1 MVRQRRWWLATDEP
15 CAKTDKQLRLTN
27 LLQRLVMFAPQF
39 FVISNSYKRAQ
50 VILCITDIHH
60 QSINRSINPS
70 INNHS
75 ITIKLFKGGIS
86 MSVQGPLKEARWRNK
101 TNFCWPAFKGPICG
115 LPKRVWD
122 FRKMSVCRSVCLSY
136 ADILSKCIIKLFFT
150 GGYTDS
156 SFFKCQTLWQ
166 YSNGDPITGASNA
179 GVWKNRDFWPISR
192 FISETT
198 EDKDTVTMDC

>member
-101 TNFCWPAFKGPICG
+101 TNFCWPALKARYAGCRNAYGTFERCLSVGP
-115 LPKRVWD
+115 
-122 FRKMSVCRSVCLSY
+122 SVCHTPIFCRSVSSNFSSPAGTQIPVFLNAKRY
-136 ADILSKCIIKLFFT
+136 DNIQT
-150 GGYTDS
+150 GT
-156 SFFKCQTLWQ
+156 
-166 YSNGDPITGASNA
+166 P
-179 GVWKNRDFWPISR
+179 
-192 FISETT
+192 
-198 EDKDTVTMDC
+198 